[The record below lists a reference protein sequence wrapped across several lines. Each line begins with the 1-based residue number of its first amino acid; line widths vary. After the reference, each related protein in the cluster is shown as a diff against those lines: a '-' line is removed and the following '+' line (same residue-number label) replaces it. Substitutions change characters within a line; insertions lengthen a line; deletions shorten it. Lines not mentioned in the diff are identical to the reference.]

1 MKTEP
6 ATSVLTPARGAERNV
21 EELRNRRDCSSEAER
36 QNSGDKTQSA
46 EMTRVNAVWRE
57 SMHIKQQVIQA
68 RDFRKLELSQKIH
81 PQSIKGW
88 RCKADDQACENNKGL
103 WECSVRQEAHM
114 YSPLSLVAT
123 KSWDVRMESRRM
135 HIRGMEPGQ
144 LLKPR

>member
-21 EELRNRRDCSSEAER
+21 EELKNRRDCSSEAER
-36 QNSGDKTQSA
+36 QNSRDKTQIA

-81 PQSIKGW
+81 PQSIKG
-88 RCKADDQACENNKGL
+88 
-103 WECSVRQEAHM
+103 
-114 YSPLSLVAT
+114 
-123 KSWDVRMESRRM
+123 
-135 HIRGMEPGQ
+135 
-144 LLKPR
+144 